1 MCVCVC
7 FVWVFVA
14 GPFWTKPRFHWT
26 VAKDVCRCWK
36 GREERGGEGRRG
48 EGRGGEEM
56 GGEGRGGE
64 ERKGEEKGGRG
75 GEGRGRGEGR
85 EGRRGQGE
93 GRGKGGEERA
103 GLFVLLDVV
112 KCACGKLLHDVVALT
127 TLSLPPP
134 TCLPLPTLHAQLVLA
149 VSSLAN
155 PCSWETSRLG
165 SGETAGDSFT
175 APSALQSGVCVIARA
190 TCIERTGSPFES

>member
-1 MCVCVC
+1 ML
-7 FVWVFVA
+7 
-14 GPFWTKPRFHWT
+14 
-26 VAKDVCRCWK
+26 
-36 GREERGGEGRRG
+36 EGE
-48 EGRGGEEM
+48 

-64 ERKGEEKGGRG
+64 ERKGEERGGEERG
-75 GEGRGRGEGR
+75 GEGR
-85 EGRRGQGE
+85 
-93 GRGKGGEERA
+93 RGKGGDERA

-112 KCACGKLLHDVVALT
+112 KCARGKLLDDVVALT
-127 TLSLPPP
+127 TLSFPPP
-134 TCLPLPTLHAQLVLA
+134 TCLSLPTLHAQLVLA

-175 APSALQSGVCVIARA
+175 APFALQSGLCVMAHA